1 MFLDGLKKGMRA
13 PDPGWLPYVK
23 IMFGFFLLL
32 VLAGLSAIIA
42 LGHVKAETSFGLD
55 IILGG
60 LLTLS
65 GGFAGWA
72 FRDSRHTGKPDEIN
86 QTGEEAEEQAHANSK

>member
-1 MFLDGLKKGMRA
+1 MFLEGLRKGMAA
-13 PDPGWLPYVK
+13 PDEGWLPFVK
-23 IMFGFFLLL
+23 IMFGFFLLV

-42 LGHVKAETSFGLD
+42 LGHVKAESSFGLD

-72 FRDSRHTGKPDEIN
+72 FRDAPRRGASVETEQTE
-86 QTGEEAEEQAHANSK
+86 QTGEGIPHADSK